1 MPRFSCMSSIIFLLF
16 SADRVGSSPQRI
28 ECHLV
33 TAPRLIVSRGLE
45 PQANTSDEA
54 RRGRIFAIC
63 AGVLRSL
70 TGLRFIGHA
79 DVRREFPGDLVAE
92 PQTELGLA
100 AACSDPTFRHVL
112 PRKIGF
118 DPRMQAEDFRQPS
131 IVMTFRQAEI

>member
-1 MPRFSCMSSIIFLLF
+1 MPRFSCMSSIIFLLC
-16 SADRVGSSPQRI
+16 SADRVGSSPRRM

-70 TGLRFIGHA
+70 TGLRCIGHA

-92 PQTELGLA
+92 PQTEQ
-100 AACSDPTFRHVL
+100 
-112 PRKIGF
+112 IG
-118 DPRMQAEDFRQPS
+118 RESCRER
-131 IVMTFRQAEI
+131 V